1 MSDRDVLGGSQMP
14 PGSFGGGSTGSP
26 SSFDAGSLGGAMG
39 REEQPWRTGGQP
51 GQPGGQGDQGSQGG
65 QGAGSPMDQA
75 RETATQAVDTAREKA
90 GQVVEQAST
99 KVDTG
104 IDKAATGLD
113 RAADMLREKTQ
124 GMGEQGGGVQAVAT
138 QAADRLDSAAQYLQ
152 GRDTDQLIADLE
164 ALVRRRPT
172 ESLLVAFGVG
182 FLLSKALR

>member
-1 MSDRDVLGGSQMP
+1 MSDRDIVGGSNP
-14 PGSFGGGSTGSP
+14 PPTGFGGTTSTSSSFG
-26 SSFDAGSLGGAMG
+26 AGATGGAMG
-39 REEQPWRTGGQP
+39 REEPSWPTGGQ
-51 GQPGGQGDQGSQGG
+51 GGGQAGQGGQGG
-65 QGAGSPMDQA
+65 QGAGSAVDQA
-75 RETATQAVDTAREKA
+75 RETATQAMDTAREKA
-90 GQVVEQAST
+90 GQVAEQVST
-99 KVDTG
+99 KTDAG
-104 IDKAATGLD
+104 IDKAAMGLD

-124 GMGEQGGGVQAVAT
+124 GMGEQGGVQAVAT